1 MAASLQPDV
10 GTSMMEE
17 RSPKPD
23 PDPCGEWDIVVIG
36 AGPAGAVLALQTARE
51 GARVLLVDRHAF
63 PRDKVCGCCL
73 SARTVARLERLNL
86 GGAVERIGGPQLHR
100 IRLGGW
106 HHTVDLPVPG
116 GLSVSRRA
124 LDAVLVEAAVGAGVR
139 FSPGCSAVVGAIDN
153 GSRIVE
159 LRSSASRRRVAAA
172 VVVDASGLGSSLV
185 DESDRTRGRA
195 GRIGCSVMIPGQADG
210 YSPGTIYMAVGRA
223 GYVGLV
229 RLEEGGLN
237 VAAALAPASVR
248 PTGPGAA
255 VQGLL
260 REAGFTPP
268 VGLGA
273 ADWSGTRA
281 LWQAPR
287 RRAAE
292 RIFAVGDAAGY
303 VEPFTGEGIGWA
315 IHSSMLLAP
324 IVLQAVQEW
333 SPRLAS
339 AWNTTYRAE
348 LGRSQRVCRGVSWL
362 LRRPFAARCALRIL
376 ERRPGLSGP
385 IIRRLHGPGFTDGR
399 IAWP

>member
-1 MAASLQPDV
+1 MMAK
-10 GTSMMEE
+10 
-17 RSPKPD
+17 RSPKTD
-23 PDPCGEWDIVVIG
+23 PDPRAEWDIVVVG

-51 GARVLLVDRHAF
+51 GARVLLVDRHRF

-73 SARTVARLERLNL
+73 SARTVARLERLDL
-86 GGAVERIGGPQLHR
+86 GAAVKRIGAPALHR

-106 HHTVDLPVPG
+106 HRAVELPMPG

-124 LDAVLVEAAVGAGVR
+124 LDAALVEAAVGAGAR
-139 FSPGCSAVVGAIDN
+139 FLPGHSAVVGAIHN
-153 GSRIVE
+153 GARIVE
-159 LRSSASRRRVAAA
+159 LRSSGSRQRIAAA
-172 VVVDASGLGSSLV
+172 VVVDASGLGSCLV
-185 DESDRTRGRA
+185 DESDPARSRA
-195 GRIGCSVMIPGQADG
+195 GRIGCSAMLPGRADD

-237 VAAALAPASVR
+237 VAAALEPASVR
-248 PTGPGAA
+248 GTGPGAM
-255 VQGLL
+255 VEEVL
-260 REAGFTPP
+260 REAGFAPP

-324 IVLQAVQEW
+324 ISLRAVEKW

-376 ERRPGLSGP
+376 ERRPGLSRP
-385 IIRRLHGPGFTDGR
+385 IIRRLHGSGFTEEG

>member
-1 MAASLQPDV
+1 MMA
-10 GTSMMEE
+10 E
-17 RSPKPD
+17 RSPRSGRD
-23 PDPCGEWDIVVIG
+23 PRGKWDIVVVG

-51 GARVLLVDRHAF
+51 GARVLLVDRHRF

-73 SARTVARLERLNL
+73 SARTVARLERLSL
-86 GGAVERIGGPQLHR
+86 GDAVARIGGPPLHR

-106 HHTVDLPVPG
+106 HRMVELPMPG

-124 LDAVLVEAAVGAGVR
+124 LDVALVEEAIGAGTRFLPGHSAAVGGIR
-139 FSPGCSAVVGAIDN
+139 NGA
-153 GSRIVE
+153 RIVE
-159 LRSSASRRRVAAA
+159 LRSSGSRRRIAAS
-172 VVVDASGLGSSLV
+172 VVVDASGLGSCMV
-185 DESDRTRGRA
+185 DESDPPRSRA
-195 GRIGCSVMIPGQADG
+195 GRIGCSAMVPGRADD

-237 VAAALAPASVR
+237 VAAALEPGSVR
-248 PTGPGAA
+248 GIGLGAA
-255 VQGLL
+255 VEAVL
-260 REAGFTPP
+260 REAGFAPP
-268 VGLGA
+268 VGLAA
-273 ADWSGTRA
+273 ADWNGTRS

-324 IVLQAVQEW
+324 ISLRAAEEW

-339 AWNTTYRAE
+339 AWDTTYRAE
-348 LGRSQRVCRGVSWL
+348 LERSQRVCRRVSWL

-376 ERRPGLSGP
+376 ERRPGLSRP
-385 IIRRLHGPGFTDGR
+385 IIRRLHGPGFTEEG